1 MLKYQI
7 IRGSNIPQL
16 ITRNYSYIFSKR
28 FYKVP
33 YDEQYE
39 YRDFI
44 RKVNLTIPD
53 NLSNELKNLLIKKNP
68 KDFGFLGYSNVKY
81 TCKTKE
87 EHEFDNK
94 YPFE

>member
-16 ITRNYSYIFSKR
+16 ITRNYSYIFS
-28 FYKVP
+28 
-33 YDEQYE
+33 
-39 YRDFI
+39 
-44 RKVNLTIPD
+44 
-53 NLSNELKNLLIKKNP
+53 NLLIKKNP

-87 EHEFDNK
+87 EHEFDKK
-94 YPFE
+94 YPFD